1 MNTTRQKRKYNRKF
15 LENKSLLAAD
25 CHCTQSQHELSHETI
40 GSILVKTWTPLY
52 TSVNP
57 MVHIIRV
64 LH

>member
-1 MNTTRQKRKYNRKF
+1 MNTTRQKKYNRKF

-25 CHCTQSQHELSHETI
+25 CHCIQSQHELSHETI